1 MKKMKLIALSG
12 KKRVGKGTVTNMI
25 LEEVGKNLRARAAGN
40 DFLER
45 LYAHHESDVALAG
58 LDVVEYQL
66 AAPIK
71 EALYDTLPEKV
82 QYLTYE
88 DFDGNGSVNRDN
100 DVLPINRTDVK
111 RWLKNAV
118 QWLSLNKLPIECDLT
133 DDINDVAKFNKKWT
147 IRDMLTTL
155 GTDLIVDR
163 YDCVYW
169 CRLFGT
175 ELATQLCDGRHVI
188 IVSDVRQEMEM
199 DLMRSLGAEIV
210 HIQRDTGMTD
220 NHSTNKGLP
229 VLEGDKVILNNGTL
243 DELREQVKQLRS
255 LQDAK

>member
-1 MKKMKLIALSG
+1 MKRMKLIALSG

-25 LEEVGKNLRARAAGN
+25 LEEVGKRIRASAVGN
-40 DFLER
+40 EFRER
-45 LYAHHESDVALAG
+45 LYAHHENDIDLAG
-58 LDVVEYQL
+58 LDAIEYQL

-71 EALYDTLPEKV
+71 EALYNTVPDKIH
-82 QYLTYE
+82 YLTYE
-88 DFDGNGSVNRDN
+88 DFDGNGSINRDT

-133 DDINDVAKFNKKWT
+133 EDINDVVPTGKKWT
-147 IRDMLTTL
+147 IRDLLTTL

-163 YDCVYW
+163 YDCLYW

-175 ELATQLCDGRHVI
+175 ELATQLCEHRHVI
-188 IVSDVRQEMEM
+188 IVSDVRQGMEM

-210 HIQRDTGMTD
+210 HIQRDTGLQD
-220 NHSTNKGLP
+220 NHSTNQGLP
-229 VLEGDKVILNNGTL
+229 VQEGDTVILNNGTI